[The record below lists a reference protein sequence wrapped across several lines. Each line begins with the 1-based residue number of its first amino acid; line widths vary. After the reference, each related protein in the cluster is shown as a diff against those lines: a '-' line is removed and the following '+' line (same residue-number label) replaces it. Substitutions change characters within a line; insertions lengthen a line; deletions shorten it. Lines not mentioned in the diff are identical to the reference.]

1 MKFYYLIH
9 SMLAQKGANAIKI
22 VSVAVGL
29 LVSSLIFTRLAYN
42 YSFDTCFR
50 DYDRLYQVRMSYEV
64 NGEKM
69 GPFES
74 CVGKLSGG
82 IYDEM
87 SEYVAGAT
95 NIFRGAGGIQ
105 LYNGDERL
113 DIPKI
118 GSDSLFFETMGIE
131 VLIGQPKYDL
141 ALPNII
147 YLSESLA
154 KQLYGDEDPVGRTIS
169 AENEINLTV
178 KGVFKDLPE
187 NVTVYPFKAVISMP
201 TFPLQI
207 ERRFQWAAA
216 DSWPTYL
223 RLKPDC
229 RLTGEQLDR
238 MLNQMYQTHNPDTEE
253 YKTFISSM
261 PIREMYLD
269 IDDVKK
275 MNMVMWA
282 LGLSLLLMTVLNYV
296 LITIA
301 SLSRRSKGVG
311 IHKCSGAT
319 GSTIMGM
326 FMGETLIILLL
337 SLVLMGALLFIFEPL
352 IKDII
357 DLDISQILAPSR
369 LWVTG
374 SILLFFILVG
384 GFLPGR
390 LFAKIPVTQV
400 FRRFT
405 DRNSAWKR
413 TLLFVQIGGVSFV
426 AGLLAVV
433 AVQYHDVI
441 NYNKGFDITN
451 RVTFSMP
458 VAQMN
463 RDARKNIFLGGIAQL
478 PYVESVTWSIGS
490 PLYGFSG
497 DYVYDAADNIKFNSR
512 IAWVDAEYVKFMGMS
527 LVQGSYDMLNGSI
540 VVNETF
546 AKRMGWGDNA
556 IGQHAERVGNS
567 DILNVVAVVKDFVV
581 GDLSQEIPPVAL
593 VVTDS
598 YHSDG
603 YALLKEPFDENYK
616 KLEAYFSETYPSYNP
631 ELTSLKK
638 LHDDAYRHVLL
649 FRNSALVTAVALIFI
664 ALMGLIGFTRDEVE
678 RRRKEIAVRK
688 VNGASSLSIVGL
700 ITGDVFKVAVPSTII
715 GTLLAW
721 YVGHLWLEN
730 FKITADNIWAY
741 YLLSAMIVLILVT
754 LCVVSVTWRVA
765 NENPVTQLKS
775 E

>member
-113 DIPKI
+113 DIRKI
-118 GSDSLFFETMGIE
+118 ASDSLFFETMGIE

-154 KQLYGDEDPVGRTIS
+154 KQLYGDEDPIGRTIS

-201 TFPLQI
+201 TFPRQI
-207 ERRFQWAAA
+207 ERRFQWAGA

-238 MLNQMYQTHNPDTEE
+238 LLNQMYQTHNPDTDTQ
-253 YKTFISSM
+253 KTFITAA
-261 PIREMYLD
+261 PIRKMYLCMAE
-269 IDDVKK
+269 VKK

-337 SLVLMGALLFIFEPL
+337 ALVLMGALLFIFEPL

-384 GFLPGR
+384 GLLPGR

-413 TLLFVQIGGVSFV
+413 SLLFVQIGGVSFV
-426 AGLLAVV
+426 AGLLAVM
-433 AVQYHDVI
+433 AVQYHDII
-441 NYNKGFDITN
+441 NYNKGFGIEN
-451 RVTFSMP
+451 RVSFDMP
-458 VAQMN
+458 MQMGW
-463 RDARKNIFLGGIAQL
+463 DARKDIFLPGIKEL
-478 PYVESVTWSIGS
+478 PYVEDVSWAVCD
-490 PLYGFSG
+490 PLNGYSG

-512 IAWVDAEYVKFMGMS
+512 IGWMDADFAKFIGFN
-527 LVQGSYDMLNGSI
+527 LVQGSYDLKVGDMI
-540 VVNETF
+540 VNETF
-546 AKRMGWGDNA
+546 ANRMGWGDNA
-556 IGQHAERVGNS
+556 IGTHHARVGR
-567 DILNVVAVVKDFVV
+567 DTLNIRAVVKDFVIE
-581 GDLSQEIPPVAL
+581 DLSQEILPVAMK
-593 VVTDS
+593 VTDW
-598 YHSDG
+598 YEHRG
-603 YALLKEPFDENYK
+603 YAHLKEPFKENYK
-616 KLEAYFSETYPSYNP
+616 RLEEYFKETYPSYNP

-741 YLLSAMIVLILVT
+741 YLLTAMIVLILVT

-765 NENPVTQLKS
+765 NENPVIQLKS